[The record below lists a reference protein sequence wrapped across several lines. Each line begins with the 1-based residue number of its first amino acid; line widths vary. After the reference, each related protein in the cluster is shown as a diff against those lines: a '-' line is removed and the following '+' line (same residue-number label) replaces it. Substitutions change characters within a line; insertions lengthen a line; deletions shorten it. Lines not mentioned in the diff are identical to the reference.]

1 MTLPINPN
9 LGEQI
14 ADGIQK
20 LRQKRIDEGKVLGK
34 HEVGSFIQ
42 AAIIGEFARISEK
55 PAAKPPAAKKPAPQ
69 ILMPDEAWLAELEAN
84 PAYAGVDVKRELGKC
99 QAWSGLRNAS
109 VTRRRFINWLNKA
122 EKTVGYNGQGK
133 TSATPTGTI
142 SLDPY
147 VEPPEWKRRFTFVF
161 GTDIDVPAK
170 WSDIGLTI
178 RKDILIKT
186 RHL

>member
-1 MTLPINPN
+1 MILPINPN

-20 LRQKRIDEGKVLGK
+20 LRQKRTDEGKVLGK
-34 HEVGSFIQ
+34 HEVGTFIQ

-55 PAAKPPAAKKPAPQ
+55 KLPAAKKPAPQ
-69 ILMPDEAWLAELEAN
+69 NSMPDEEWIATLEAN
-84 PAYAGVDVKRELGKC
+84 PAYQGIDVKREIGKC
-99 QAWSGLRNAS
+99 QAWSGLRNAV
-109 VTRRRFINWLNKA
+109 VTRRRVVAWLNKA

-147 VEPPEWKRRFTFVF
+147 VEPPEWKKRFIFVY
-161 GTDIDVPAK
+161 GRDVEVPEK